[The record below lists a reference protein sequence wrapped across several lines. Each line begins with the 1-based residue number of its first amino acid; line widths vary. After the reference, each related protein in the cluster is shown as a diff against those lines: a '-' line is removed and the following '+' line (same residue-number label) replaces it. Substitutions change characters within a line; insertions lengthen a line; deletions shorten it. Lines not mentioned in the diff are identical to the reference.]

1 MIGIQNYKTKYVH
14 QKCGWKRKK
23 FMNKIIRKVCLI
35 VGIVLLFTDVIDL
48 KANTLESKI
57 DLSKAKKWEKA
68 YAKFLLNKGED
79 GFNLIY
85 MDNGKVPVLLINMP
99 DEKNYN
105 SPPTY
110 YFYKYKKGKVK
121 KIGKHKQ
128 KMADLVAYKNK
139 RTIIFEE
146 FTCNSETYICK
157 LKKGKIKKIK
167 YRAVGRQE
175 EPYGTDYY
183 KGNKKISRKNYGRT
197 IKKKKKLAFYAGD
210 WFTIQSR
217 LLHQKSDQ

>member
-1 MIGIQNYKTKYVH
+1 MTVIQNYKIKYVH
-14 QKCGWKRKK
+14 QKCGWKGRK

-35 VGIVLLFTDVIDL
+35 VGIVLLFTDVIDV
-48 KANTLESKI
+48 KANTLESRI
-57 DLSKAKKWEKA
+57 DSSKAKKWEKA
-68 YAKFLLNKGED
+68 YAKFLLNKGTD
-79 GFNLIY
+79 GFNLLY
-85 MDNGKVPVLLINMP
+85 MDSGKVPVLLINMP
-99 DEKNYN
+99 NKKNCN
-105 SPPTY
+105 SFPTY

-128 KMADLVAYKNK
+128 KMTDLVAYRNK

-157 LKKGKIKKIK
+157 LKKGKIKKVK

-175 EPYGTDYY
+175 KPYGTDYY
-183 KGNKKISRKNYGRT
+183 KENKKISRKSYDRAIN
-197 IKKKKKLAFYAGD
+197 KKKKILFYSGD
-210 WFTIQSR
+210 WVTIWVR